1 MSLKR
6 PQSAHSRPVKTF
18 STEWRDLEGNASYK
32 DAKAAKAAAGRR
44 GKDAAMIWRL
54 IKFLVVLV
62 VIGFIGLVAYAYV
75 GPLFFSGDFAA
86 PTEEITQPVTLE
98 GN

>member
-1 MSLKR
+1 
-6 PQSAHSRPVKTF
+6 
-18 STEWRDLEGNASYK
+18 
-32 DAKAAKAAAGRR
+32 
-44 GKDAAMIWRL
+44 MIWRL

-62 VIGFIGLVAYAYV
+62 VLGALGLVAYAYV

-86 PTEEITQPVTLE
+86 PTEVITQPVVLE

>member
-1 MSLKR
+1 
-6 PQSAHSRPVKTF
+6 V
-18 STEWRDLEGNASYK
+18 GNASYK
-32 DAKAAKAAAGRR
+32 DAKAAKAAVGRI

-54 IKFLVVLV
+54 IKILVVLLV
-62 VIGFIGLVAYAYV
+62 LGAIGLVAYAYV

-86 PTEEITQPVTLE
+86 PTEVISEPVTLE